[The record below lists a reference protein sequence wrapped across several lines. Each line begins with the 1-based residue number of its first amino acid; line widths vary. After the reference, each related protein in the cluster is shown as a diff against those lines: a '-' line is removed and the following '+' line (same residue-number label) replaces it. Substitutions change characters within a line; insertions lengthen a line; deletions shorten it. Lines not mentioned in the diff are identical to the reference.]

1 MEQIIPFRL
10 HIDRAKW
17 DFLLHLEYG
26 DGERARSCGR
36 VTKKV
41 PTGVETSDVT
51 SGGDEGNP
59 RAAAVPVPAS
69 ARVRASRAAPENAR
83 AFPRLRAPNG
93 VRSPERVTKKV
104 PTGVETSDVT
114 SGGDEGNPRAAAV
127 PVPASARVRASR
139 AAPENARAFPRLR
152 APNGV
157 RSPERVTKK
166 VPTEVETLDVTSGG
180 DEGNRTPDLLT
191 ASQALSQLS
200 YAPKQQKRTIRECI

>member
-1 MEQIIPFRL
+1 MDRRPRAACGCGARSRLGVWSRSGNCFRLGVRPRWRATVPRAPSGGAPFQMKQIIPFRL

-41 PTGVETSDVT
+41 PTGIETSDVT

-59 RAAAVPVPAS
+59 RAAAPPAPAS
-69 ARVRASRAAPENAR
+69 ARDRASRAAPENAR

-104 PTGVETSDVT
+104 PTG
-114 SGGDEGNPRAAAV
+114 
-127 PVPASARVRASR
+127 
-139 AAPENARAFPRLR
+139 
-152 APNGV
+152 
-157 RSPERVTKK
+157 
-166 VPTEVETLDVTSGG
+166 VETLDVTSGG